1 MKIVAKP
8 IEMIFRTTE
17 NGAIRPLRFK
27 LQHDDD
33 AKIVAVDQIIKVE
46 KTLRAGKAAY
56 VFTCQS
62 TVEGVALLYELR
74 YALDDCKWV
83 LYKI

>member
-17 NGAIRPLRFK
+17 NGDIRPLRFK
-27 LQHDDD
+27 LQDSSD
-33 AKIVAVDQIIKVE
+33 AKIVCVDQIVKVE
-46 KTLRAGKAAY
+46 KTLRAGNAAY

-62 TVEGVALLYELR
+62 THNGNNLIYELR
-74 YALDDCKWV
+74 YTLADCKWV